1 MKISLLRGGEEVFR
15 LKKKNNGWHYNV
27 VRIHT
32 EKGMVENRRNIGVE
46 IIDIDES
53 VGDYE
58 TAMDSLSRVRLL
70 MSLTDEFA
78 FIYDKATNMFK
89 MFKYDRF
96 NRIILYDMDIDQWK
110 REMLSKSYV
119 KYDEKAM
126 LDTLVLNMKTYAD
139 SFSIKMNCAIRTQG
153 DIFEA
158 VRFIGTVHNE
168 SSGNKIIVG
177 RVVSDESVG
186 HASTAME
193 IMNELQY
200 DSLTGVYNKKTI
212 TEYAKKRISEEKEK
226 RIVIAILD
234 VDHFKSVNDT
244 FGHLYGDKV
253 LARVGGRLKEI
264 VGEDG
269 VIGRIGGDEFMIVF
283 NGLDDDQVLR
293 GMLRAIRTQIKWEFA
308 EDFENLSITCSIG
321 ASIFPVNGRDYEDL
335 FKKADCC
342 LYIAKEKGRDRYV
355 FFRDEMHRASYEAML
370 NQNQLNAMKN
380 PREIRELKN
389 VASFMENAMTD
400 SRKAVLD
407 AMRHMKDT
415 FGIDN
420 INIYYGEGMKKV
432 YSFGSDIPE
441 AKDAMYVFSEEFQEL
456 MGENERFLQIG
467 FADTFS
473 DITPDFCGRMKAE
486 RIASTIQC
494 YIGDKRNI
502 KGLVTFNKCREASQ
516 WANYE
521 IDCARIFAAVLSS
534 MALNDIG
541 TDDCAIY

>member
-1 MKISLLRGGEEVFR
+1 MK
-15 LKKKNNGWHYNV
+15 
-27 VRIHT
+27 
-32 EKGMVENRRNIGVE
+32 
-46 IIDIDES
+46 
-53 VGDYE
+53 
-58 TAMDSLSRVRLL
+58 LS
-70 MSLTDEFA
+70 
-78 FIYDKATNMFK
+78 
-89 MFKYDRF
+89 
-96 NRIILYDMDIDQWK
+96 
-110 REMLSKSYV
+110 
-119 KYDEKAM
+119 
-126 LDTLVLNMKTYAD
+126 
-139 SFSIKMNCAIRTQG
+139 
-153 DIFEA
+153 
-158 VRFIGTVHNE
+158 RFIGTVHNE

-355 FFRDEMHRASYEAML
+355 FFRDE
-370 NQNQLNAMKN
+370 NAQSV
-380 PREIRELKN
+380 I
-389 VASFMENAMTD
+389 
-400 SRKAVLD
+400 
-407 AMRHMKDT
+407 
-415 FGIDN
+415 
-420 INIYYGEGMKKV
+420 
-432 YSFGSDIPE
+432 
-441 AKDAMYVFSEEFQEL
+441 
-456 MGENERFLQIG
+456 
-467 FADTFS
+467 
-473 DITPDFCGRMKAE
+473 
-486 RIASTIQC
+486 
-494 YIGDKRNI
+494 
-502 KGLVTFNKCREASQ
+502 
-516 WANYE
+516 
-521 IDCARIFAAVLSS
+521 
-534 MALNDIG
+534 
-541 TDDCAIY
+541 